1 MIDWFWLIDCLV
13 IYVVSTVFDHV
24 MATPTIGDILS
35 IDYQTN
41 KDSLSFP
48 PVISTVQ
55 TPQGPVADVTQLV
68 ADEILQSTLTLQVS
82 IRTAENKNR
91 IRHLRPV
98 LAVFLDLNVSVFHE
112 RHKRSVGGDRE
123 SAISNITAETYND
136 CRLVPW
142 TVSFVDLEMHDFI
155 VEPES
160 YLANNCEGNCP
171 ADTAMS
177 SYYNT
182 SNHVIFKIKA
192 ERSLCCTPIKYKSQS
207 ILFFK
212 NNSDSMS
219 RTLDKMA
226 VAQCGCRWPIT
237 KTKRTPSSG
246 SGRRDFRF
254 PI

>member
-1 MIDWFWLIDCLV
+1 M

-171 ADTAMS
+171 IAPID
-177 SYYNT
+177 SYFNSTNHVVFQVMTNT
-182 SNHVIFKIKA
+182 SFF
-192 ERSLCCTPIKYKSQS
+192 CCTPIEYKSQS
-207 ILFFK
+207 LMFLQNGTVPVIRTITE
-212 NNSDSMS
+212 MS
-219 RTLDKMA
+219 VTRCA
-226 VAQCGCRWPIT
+226 CR
-237 KTKRTPSSG
+237 
-246 SGRRDFRF
+246 
-254 PI
+254 

>member
-1 MIDWFWLIDCLV
+1 M
-13 IYVVSTVFDHV
+13 
-24 MATPTIGDILS
+24 
-35 IDYQTN
+35 
-41 KDSLSFP
+41 
-48 PVISTVQ
+48 ISTVQ

-142 TVSFVDLEMHDFI
+142 TVSFVDLEMNY
-155 VEPES
+155 VAEPES

-171 ADTAMS
+171 YATIMFQYFNS
-177 SYYNT
+177 
-182 SNHVIFKIKA
+182 SNHGNFKIMA
-192 ERSLCCTPIKYKSQS
+192 GRRLCCIPIEYKSETV
-207 ILFFK
+207 LFFS
-212 NNSDSMS
+212 NNSTTVIRNLEGM
-219 RTLDKMA
+219 T
-226 VAQCGCRWPIT
+226 VTQCGCR
-237 KTKRTPSSG
+237 
-246 SGRRDFRF
+246 
-254 PI
+254 